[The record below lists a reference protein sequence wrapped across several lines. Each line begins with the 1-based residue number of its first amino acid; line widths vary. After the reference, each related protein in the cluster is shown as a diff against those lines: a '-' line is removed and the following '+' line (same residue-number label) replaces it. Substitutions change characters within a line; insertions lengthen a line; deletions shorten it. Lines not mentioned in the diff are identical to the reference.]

1 MRRRWKPGRS
11 PALRAVAGRTAPP
24 WRTAHPCCGSSP
36 AKVLDLSWSTR
47 FRVHHRIAKSC
58 RHRSLFVMGDAAHVH
73 SPAGG
78 QGMNT
83 GLIDAVVL
91 GEVLGDVI
99 NGIRGESELELYETL
114 RRPAAQEVI
123 DLAGRLTG
131 MALTRTPFR
140 RFLRNLVLGFVN
152 INPIAKR
159 KISLKLSGLSRADM
173 AKLPAPSQSG
183 VRKQSMKSGLK
194 LVA

>member
-1 MRRRWKPGRS
+1 
-11 PALRAVAGRTAPP
+11 
-24 WRTAHPCCGSSP
+24 
-36 AKVLDLSWSTR
+36 
-47 FRVHHRIAKSC
+47 
-58 RHRSLFVMGDAAHVH
+58 
-73 SPAGG
+73 
-78 QGMNT
+78 
-83 GLIDAVVL
+83 
-91 GEVLGDVI
+91 
-99 NGIRGESELELYETL
+99 
-114 RRPAAQEVI
+114 
-123 DLAGRLTG
+123 

-183 VRKQSMKSGLK
+183 VRKQSTKSGLK